1 MSESP
6 GGAFIDQFKNWSI
19 PLFLFRLPRGGKEMH
34 ANPLQCAKENRS
46 ILYELDGFLVFF
58 EQIAETL
65 PLVSRTKVA
74 QRVHKDVFQRATSQR
89 RGENRNRDS
98 GKHKDG

>member
-34 ANPLQCAKENRS
+34 ANPLQRAKENRS
-46 ILYELDGFLVFF
+46 ILYELGGFWYFLSKLQKRCRW
-58 EQIAETL
+58 E
-65 PLVSRTKVA
+65 SA
-74 QRVHKDVFQRATSQR
+74 QRVHKDVFQLATSQR